1 MRKSQ
6 LAIGSFYGYVAMVT
20 AVVGRTKTESEESCA
35 CSSLLDWITE
45 NSMKDID
52 ANHISRHDT
61 HEARTCAVDDHLY
74 STILHWPLPSKQ
86 LLADRFLID
95 PETKNYVRKVKNAL
109 FSRTNTTPFEGS
121 VTLVAWTED
130 VLIDLLDLNP
140 VVTKTPEFV
149 GVFSGNVPLMKSP
162 PLTHR
167 YGGHQF
173 GFWAGQLG
181 DGRAHMI
188 GEYMNHK
195 GERWE
200 MQLKGS
206 GKSPYSRQGDGRA
219 ILRSSV
225 REFLASEA
233 MHHLGKC
240 VGKFLA
246 LWPGFLFTPEIMA
259 FLHPDVQ
266 GIQTFRRDR
275 RLK

>member
-1 MRKSQ
+1 M
-6 LAIGSFYGYVAMVT
+6 
-20 AVVGRTKTESEESCA
+20 
-35 CSSLLDWITE
+35 
-45 NSMKDID
+45 
-52 ANHISRHDT
+52 
-61 HEARTCAVDDHLY
+61 
-74 STILHWPLPSKQ
+74 
-86 LLADRFLID
+86 
-95 PETKNYVRKVKNAL
+95 RKVKNAL

-130 VLIDLLDLNP
+130 VLINLLDLNP
-140 VVTKTPEFV
+140 VVTKTQEFV
-149 GVFSGNVPLMKSP
+149 AVFSGKVPLTKTP

-188 GEYMNHK
+188 GEYQNRK

-206 GKSPYSRQGDGRA
+206 GKTPYSRHGDGRA

-240 VGKFLA
+240 FWHVLCNFHSQSP
-246 LWPGFLFTPEIMA
+246 WPVF
-259 FLHPDVQ
+259 
-266 GIQTFRRDR
+266 
-275 RLK
+275 